1 MERSEAHIK
10 RLEAKAKKKDAREQ
24 SRAKAGYHRS
34 LEEYEKEEA
43 LRVYSGWSIN
53 ELRSDCKDYGIADYR
68 KDWMKMSKKQ
78 LAVWLYKHRGS
89 ASRQFYG
96 EW

>member
-10 RLEAKAKKKDAREQ
+10 RLEAEAKKKDAREQ
-24 SRAKAGYHRS
+24 SRAKAGYHRN

-53 ELRSDCKDYGIADYR
+53 ELRSDCKDYGISDER
-68 KDWMKMSKKQ
+68 KDWMRMSKKQ

-89 ASRQFYG
+89 AHRTFY
-96 EW
+96 ER